1 MIVMKRRKVKRRS
14 DNYVPS
20 KLCNWKERERER
32 ERDAHKSR
40 VVKYKSIYIHPTLRR
55 PDP

>member
-1 MIVMKRRKVKRRS
+1 MIVMKREVKRRS

-20 KLCNWKERERER
+20 KLYNWKERERER
-32 ERDAHKSR
+32 KRDAHKSR

>member
-1 MIVMKRRKVKRRS
+1 VKRRS

-32 ERDAHKSR
+32 ETHTK
-40 VVKYKSIYIHPTLRR
+40 VEL
-55 PDP
+55 